1 MVDLSVDRLGD
12 FERVPP
18 YVMGYRRELS
28 RRKSAM
34 PYLEISVEAN
44 THVVEEELIVA
55 RHFVCLA
62 QGKKKKDKV
71 DKIESDKFVLGAIGH
86 MSSIY
91 KS

>member
-1 MVDLSVDRLGD
+1 
-12 FERVPP
+12 
-18 YVMGYRRELS
+18 
-28 RRKSAM
+28 M

-71 DKIESDKFVLGAIGH
+71 DKIESDKCSWRYRSHELNL
-86 MSSIY
+86 
-91 KS
+91 